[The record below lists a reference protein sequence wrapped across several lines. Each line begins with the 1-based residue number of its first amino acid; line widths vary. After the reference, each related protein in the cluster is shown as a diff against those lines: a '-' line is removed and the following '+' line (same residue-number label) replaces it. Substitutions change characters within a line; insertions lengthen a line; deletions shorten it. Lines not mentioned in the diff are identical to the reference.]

1 MQMMACGGECRAA
14 LEWKGS
20 RSSDRFPNAAAGG
33 EMELIMRPFIQP
45 FFDPDTETFSY
56 VVYDEPGGRAA
67 VIDSVL
73 DFDYKAGRISTGGA
87 ERIVAFVRERGL
99 TVDWILETHAHA
111 DHLSAAQFIRER
123 LGGKVAIGEHIR
135 EVQKL
140 FRDIY
145 NLGPSFPTDGNQF
158 DRLFADGESFQVGEL
173 EMRVMH
179 TPGHTLADMAWM
191 VEDAVF
197 IGDTLFM
204 PDVGTARCDFP
215 GGDARKLYHSI
226 RKLLALPEQTRLF
239 LCHDYPPPGSGRSH
253 AWFTTVGEQRR
264 HNIHVHDG
272 VSEDEFVEMRERRD
286 ASLDMP
292 RLILPAIQVNIRAGR
307 LPEPEGDGESY
318 LKIPLNRL

>member
-1 MQMMACGGECRAA
+1 MAAPDRMQMMACGGECRAA

-140 FRDIY
+140 ATSTISA
-145 NLGPSFPTDGNQF
+145 LPSP
-158 DRLFADGESFQVGEL
+158 
-173 EMRVMH
+173 
-179 TPGHTLADMAWM
+179 PMATSST
-191 VEDAVF
+191 
-197 IGDTLFM
+197 GCS
-204 PDVGTARCDFP
+204 PTAR
-215 GGDARKLYHSI
+215 
-226 RKLLALPEQTRLF
+226 
-239 LCHDYPPPGSGRSH
+239 
-253 AWFTTVGEQRR
+253 
-264 HNIHVHDG
+264 
-272 VSEDEFVEMRERRD
+272 
-286 ASLDMP
+286 AS
-292 RLILPAIQVNIRAGR
+292 R
-307 LPEPEGDGESY
+307 
-318 LKIPLNRL
+318 